1 MLFQS
6 CSMCGQVNNQP
17 TSGSPHNS
25 DWDSGPDEAGIY
37 DTSNPSHVVHHS
49 MRRISAN
56 LRRINE
62 SLESLDSEL
71 VNYRACIKNKLLG
84 KLNISG
90 DSDTR
95 LWWHREIQNEL
106 KVFHLYASFCIKFLC
121 KDFCLEQHR
130 VLEEEV

>member
-6 CSMCGQVNNQP
+6 CRMGGQVNNQP

-37 DTSNPSHVVHHS
+37 NTSDPTHIVHC
-49 MRRISAN
+49 MRRISAH

-71 VNYRACIKNKLLG
+71 VNYRTCFKDKLLG
-84 KLNISG
+84 KPNITG
-90 DSDTR
+90 DSATR
-95 LWWHREIQNEL
+95 LWWYREIQNEL
-106 KVFHLYASFCIKFLC
+106 KVFHFYASFCMKFLC
-121 KDFCLEQHR
+121 KDFCLEQHS
-130 VLEEEV
+130 VDGEEV

>member
-1 MLFQS
+1 M
-6 CSMCGQVNNQP
+6 
-17 TSGSPHNS
+17 H
-25 DWDSGPDEAGIY
+25 
-37 DTSNPSHVVHHS
+37 
-49 MRRISAN
+49 RISAH

-71 VNYRACIKNKLLG
+71 VNYRTCIKNKLLG

-106 KVFHLYASFCIKFLC
+106 KVFHFLHL
-121 KDFCLEQHR
+121 FA
-130 VLEEEV
+130 

>member
-1 MLFQS
+1 
-6 CSMCGQVNNQP
+6 MCGQVNNQP
-17 TSGSPHNS
+17 TSGLPHNP

-37 DTSNPSHVVHHS
+37 DTSNPTHVVHHS
-49 MRRISAN
+49 MRRISAH

-71 VNYRACIKNKLLG
+71 VNYRACVKNKLLG
-84 KLNISG
+84 KLNLSR
-90 DSDTR
+90 DSDNR

-106 KVFHLYASFCIKFLC
+106 KVFHFYACFGIKLLC
-121 KDFCLEQHR
+121 KDFCLEQHT